1 MSIFNLAIKE
11 EKQKFEDHVL
21 KLYDKNGLI
30 EVVEKRKTTSSLQ
43 KRALHKFFA
52 FISDALNEIGHE
64 YIMPLN
70 MIGDE
75 ISIKFTPVLVK
86 ETLWRPIQMCEFGI
100 ESTTDIDTHQMNEIN
115 DIIIKYF
122 GDRGYTISFPSIQSL
137 LLKED
142 YEMFSKSMQSQVK

>member
-1 MSIFNLAIKE
+1 MSVFNLAIKE

-30 EVVEKRKTTSSLQ
+30 EVVEKRKVRTNLQ
-43 KRALHKFFA
+43 NRALHKFFV
-52 FISDALNEIGHE
+52 FISEALNEIGHE
-64 YIMPLN
+64 YKLSASLTGEP
-70 MIGDE
+70 
-75 ISIKFTPVLVK
+75 ISIKFTPILVK
-86 ETLWRPIQMCEFGI
+86 ETLWRPIQIALFDI
-100 ESTTDIDTHQMNEIN
+100 ESTTEIDTHQMNEIN

-142 YEMFSKSMQSQVK
+142 YEMFSKSMQ